1 MFAGAQQGGLDLPFN
16 LVCTRIRWILSKKL
30 TIFILAFIGIGA
42 IIYNYIMQF
51 KDLQF
56 NSFYD
61 NDEEDTDLYDHN

>member
-1 MFAGAQQGGLDLPFN
+1 MFAEAQHGGLDLPFN
-16 LVCTRIRWILSKKL
+16 RVCTRIRWILSKKL

-61 NDEEDTDLYDHN
+61 DEEDTDLFDHN

>member
-1 MFAGAQQGGLDLPFN
+1 MAGQHIGLGQILTPVF
-16 LVCTRIRWILSKKL
+16 TRIRWTLSKKL
-30 TIFILAFIGIGA
+30 TIFILAFIGLGA